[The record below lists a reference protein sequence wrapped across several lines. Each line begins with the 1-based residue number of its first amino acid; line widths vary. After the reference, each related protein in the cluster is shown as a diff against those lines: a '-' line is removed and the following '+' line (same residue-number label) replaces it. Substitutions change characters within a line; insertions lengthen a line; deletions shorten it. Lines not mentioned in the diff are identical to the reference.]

1 MELQPAIG
9 RYVCKVETVDYL
21 VSKAFAVRDE
31 TPIVR
36 LLDMA
41 GKAGISLPP
50 DETEETEE
58 FEAVLPDCHK
68 TKA

>member
-50 DETEETEE
+50 
-58 FEAVLPDCHK
+58 
-68 TKA
+68 